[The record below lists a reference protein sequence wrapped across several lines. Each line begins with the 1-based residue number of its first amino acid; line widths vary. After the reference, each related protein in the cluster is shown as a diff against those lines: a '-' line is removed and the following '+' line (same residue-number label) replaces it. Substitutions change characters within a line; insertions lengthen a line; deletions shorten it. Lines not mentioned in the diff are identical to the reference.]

1 MTDRTAT
8 LQFSDG
14 APSVTFP
21 VLSGTLG
28 PDVVKR
34 KAARSLGG
42 TPAERNA
49 IVDDIFRY

>member
-28 PDVVKR
+28 PDVV
-34 KAARSLGG
+34 
-42 TPAERNA
+42 
-49 IVDDIFRY
+49 DIRTLYGKTGRFT